1 MQATQQKLNEIIDF
15 LSVYDCENEAMYES
29 WRDFRGYY
37 CQAYI
42 WGWKDPDY
50 KQYLREMA
58 RLVVGQ
64 PSDLIRKIQDRDVI
78 SERYYKD
85 GVFNGYENRIEYFDK
100 SSWSKKKRETFYF
113 NGKKHGLFLEWDMYG
128 DKVVEGYYKMERKD
142 GTWMSWLNGIK
153 VEQKTFVKDKKEGL
167 LTRWYENGRVKYKV
181 TYKRD
186 RNIGVKCWDLS
197 GFECTCFT
205 YPDEI
210 SCL

>member
-1 MQATQQKLNEIIDF
+1 MKYQLLLLSILFSIIRAQGFDDKGNF
-15 LSVYDCENEAMYES
+15 LIPDIEQWNLESMIVKNGVLFSPVSKEAFSGLVFEM
-29 WRDFRGYY
+29 DGY
-37 CQAYI
+37 
-42 WGWKDPDY
+42 GN
-50 KQYLREMA
+50 
-58 RLVVGQ
+58 
-64 PSDLIRKIQDRDVI
+64 VI

-186 RNIGVKCWDLS
+186 RNIGVKCWDIS